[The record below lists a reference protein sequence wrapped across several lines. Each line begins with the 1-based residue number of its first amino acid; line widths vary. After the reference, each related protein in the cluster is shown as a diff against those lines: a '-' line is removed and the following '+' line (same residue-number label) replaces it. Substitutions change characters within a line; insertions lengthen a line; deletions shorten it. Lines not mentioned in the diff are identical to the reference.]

1 MKGIAVAGSMLTDKI
16 YEIENYPKS
25 GELAKILNISLA
37 AGGCVPNVAADIK
50 TVCPEIPVYAFGRA
64 GRDGD
69 GKFIEDCLSRAGVD
83 TSNIVYCNQPTS
95 FTAVMSIR
103 GGQRTFFTYAG
114 ASAEF
119 CADDV
124 NLDACNIGMLHLG
137 YFLLLDKIDGGD
149 GLKLLKRAR
158 KRGIKTSVDLVS
170 ENSPRYGAV
179 RPCLKY
185 VDNLIIN
192 EFEAAYLAGADPTA
206 PLCGVAQKLKELGV
220 SERVIIH
227 RPDVSVCLSERG
239 FTSLGSYELPAG
251 FIKGTTGAGDA
262 FCAGALIGIYGN
274 ADDKSILEFAS
285 AAAVSSLSAAD
296 AVSGMRRRDEV
307 EKLCNNFKR
316 RNICL

>member
-1 MKGIAVAGSMLTDKI
+1 MKGIAVAGSMLADKI

-37 AGGCVPNVAADIK
+37 AGGCVPNVATDIK

-69 GKFIEDCLSRAGVD
+69 GKFIEVK
-83 TSNIVYCNQPTS
+83 CN
-95 FTAVMSIR
+95 
-103 GGQRTFFTYAG
+103 
-114 ASAEF
+114 
-119 CADDV
+119 D
-124 NLDACNIGMLHLG
+124 
-137 YFLLLDKIDGGD
+137 FLLLDKIDGGD

-170 ENSPRYGAV
+170 ENSPRYAAV

-192 EFEAAYLAGADPTA
+192 EFEAAYLAGADPSA
-206 PLCGVAQKLKELGV
+206 PLYGVAEKLKELGV

-307 EKLCNNFKR
+307 EKLCKNFKR